1 MVQVPSEQTS
11 KCRLMES
18 TKRQI
23 SREKARHDA
32 RAERSGGGGRGGR
45 IPYHAH
51 VKQVSPTQGTGGR
64 PMTSTRRLQ
73 EDGVGIYS
81 TTTTWTTTRRWYSFD
96 DDYKDNEIK
105 KEEVRA

>member
-32 RAERSGGGGRGGR
+32 RAERSGGGGGR

-51 VKQVSPTQGTGGR
+51 VKQVGLICSL
-64 PMTSTRRLQ
+64 S
-73 EDGVGIYS
+73 I
-81 TTTTWTTTRRWYSFD
+81 WT
-96 DDYKDNEIK
+96 
-105 KEEVRA
+105 